1 MKVKTIL
8 RGQTPSSVNR
18 SRKGPLLSQ
27 AQARLRLRWY
37 KVVYTIGLK
46 DLDNR
51 IKTAVTQTMQQRT
64 SRLNCTDDQQHR
76 DLIDQSGQ

>member
-8 RGQTPSSVNR
+8 RGQTVNR

-27 AQARLRLRWY
+27 AQARLRLSSNFQ
-37 KVVYTIGLK
+37 VAFLVYTIGLK

-64 SRLNCTDDQQHR
+64 SRLNCADDQ
-76 DLIDQSGQ
+76 